1 MMIIAVTGNLP
12 DKKDIHRRLDEYI
25 GQIKAYMTPDNAEPQ
40 LRYAVSPPYTS
51 YGWLEWLNQSGTPV
65 SCYENAADSRWDGV
79 LDKRI
84 LIEDPLRDT
93 LGETLCERADL
104 LLAVWNEDVDE
115 MDGAA
120 WELLRIAVRTHTPC
134 LWISS
139 RTGKAYWPDRT
150 GFEPYRPEKLRALCE
165 VTASAGLN
173 AEISEEKPF
182 PMLSVGRFFY
192 KRYLRRY
199 KASAKKI
206 NAKED
211 VILREDYAL
220 EGRFA
225 AAEPC
230 RRALLNKYLEFDR
243 AAIEQNERYHSAL
256 YWRSILPLI
265 TSLIVAVGFYG
276 TSVLAAI
283 PIFSLQTW
291 GIIAGFGFL
300 FHGLLNLYVFLLSKS
315 RSVKRSQ
322 DQMLNNRRVAE
333 MLRVLIHFVP
343 FGIRLDLRKLCAGDQ
358 KLYVGLRRT
367 IQEASPT
374 TVEVSR
380 ENSVEAFRHIDE
392 MLSDQIAYHTQSRE
406 RYSRLVKHLERWSQV
421 IFYIGF
427 IVIIARAGL
436 QFLMSIPQF
445 PLLPLSLG
453 NGLTPKGFIS
463 AFANMA
469 ALLMPAWFGYFAT
482 KLSLCN
488 FRFNRD
494 NHEKMMHLL
503 EEERRNIEQLRLSI
517 DEVPEVALQAVGENI
532 AEIMLVEDMTLWAK
546 QYKGTHIDHL

>member
-1 MMIIAVTGNLP
+1 
-12 DKKDIHRRLDEYI
+12 
-25 GQIKAYMTPDNAEPQ
+25 
-40 LRYAVSPPYTS
+40 
-51 YGWLEWLNQSGTPV
+51 
-65 SCYENAADSRWDGV
+65 
-79 LDKRI
+79 
-84 LIEDPLRDT
+84 
-93 LGETLCERADL
+93 
-104 LLAVWNEDVDE
+104 
-115 MDGAA
+115 
-120 WELLRIAVRTHTPC
+120 
-134 LWISS
+134 
-139 RTGKAYWPDRT
+139 
-150 GFEPYRPEKLRALCE
+150 
-165 VTASAGLN
+165 
-173 AEISEEKPF
+173 
-182 PMLSVGRFFY
+182 MLSVGRFFY